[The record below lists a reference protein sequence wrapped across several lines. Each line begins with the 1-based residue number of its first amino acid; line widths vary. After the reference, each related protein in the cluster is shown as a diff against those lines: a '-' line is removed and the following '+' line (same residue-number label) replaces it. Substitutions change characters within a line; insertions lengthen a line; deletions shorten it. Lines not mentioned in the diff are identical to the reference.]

1 MEKVEK
7 SSIKSIKVSEEAH
20 RSLNA
25 LVGIMREKEK
35 KPVSIN
41 TAILRVLPKSTVL
54 KPSDFAGSWKMSG
67 VEAQNLMIET
77 RKLWKLSN

>member
-1 MEKVEK
+1 MQKVEK
-7 SSIKSIKVSEEAH
+7 SSAKSIKVSEEAY
-20 RSLNA
+20 RRLNA

-54 KPSDFAGSWKMSG
+54 KPSDFAGSWKKSD
-67 VEAQNLMIET
+67 VEAQNLKIEI
-77 RKLWKLSN
+77 RKLWKLTN